1 MLVLFARRHIATKE
15 VRNLSRGQPVHV
27 ITSSFVWPKNLWRF
41 GVALILSTLTVLLCF
56 VSSAFASQGN
66 SSTHGTS
73 EPEVVREIL
82 DLERQAKEAAI
93 HRDVEFAQRT
103 LAPDYIAIGPLGQVT
118 TKAETLE
125 ARKHAQL
132 RYDAIDTS
140 ELVVRVY
147 GHTAVVTGRAE
158 VKGTD
163 LGEDFS
169 GPYRFTRIWV
179 KRDGRWETVN
189 YQVTV
194 TR

>member
-1 MLVLFARRHIATKE
+1 M
-15 VRNLSRGQPVHV
+15 
-27 ITSSFVWPKNLWRF
+27 
-41 GVALILSTLTVLLCF
+41 ALILSTLTVLLCF
-56 VSSAFASQGN
+56 VTSAFASQTN
-66 SSTHGTS
+66 SPAHGTS
-73 EPEVVREIL
+73 AQEVVREIL
-82 DLERQAKEAAI
+82 DLERQAKEASI
-93 HRDVEFAQRT
+93 HRDVEFAERM

-118 TKAETLE
+118 TKADTLA

-179 KRDGRWETVN
+179 KRDGHWEAVN